1 MKSELRALARPPVPK
16 LALIP
21 VFSRSGFSQNSK
33 AVKLSDYGGSL
44 AEITD
49 RSRGLSSVQNR
60 RESSRE
66 QVRESVIN
74 LPLRQS
80 GVRSEAIF
88 NSVQIIDQ
96 SKQLDHLPRSHK
108 LSFISHESDIPGLLV
123 LKQET
128 DFTKDKNYNSDSK
141 LIYPRL
147 SSATPDKFSRVRPKV
162 ITSPKQSSSYRS
174 PNTITISAKIN
185 NENSDPRQDFMLAE
199 HSKIELTSRT
209 SIKRPLSCSQTPKQ
223 SAVLTLEAIQNSC
236 DFFQINSS
244 LSKRRNSARDHKLK
258 LAFQRL
264 NSELEEPELVFN
276 SGYVR
281 KVVDKY
287 IEVKEAEM
295 LKKSYIN
302 KLISEKH
309 KLF

>member
-1 MKSELRALARPPVPK
+1 MKSKLRALARPPVPK

-21 VFSRSGFSQNSK
+21 AIPHSGFSQSSK
-33 AVKLSDYGGSL
+33 AIRLSDNEGL
-44 AEITD
+44 FAEITD
-49 RSRGLSSVQNR
+49 RSRGFSSIQNR
-60 RESSRE
+60 GESS
-66 QVRESVIN
+66 VRESVTS

-80 GVRSEAIF
+80 RARSEAIF
-88 NSVQIIDQ
+88 KSIQISDQ

-108 LSFISHESDIPGLLV
+108 LSFISHESNIPGLLV
-123 LKQET
+123 LKHET
-128 DFTKDKNYNSDSK
+128 DSTKAKKCNSDSK

-162 ITSPKQSSSYRS
+162 ITSPRHSSSHRS

-185 NENSDPRQDFMLAE
+185 NENSDPRQDFMLAG
-199 HSKIELTSRT
+199 HSKRELTSRP
-209 SIKRPLSCSQTPKQ
+209 SIKRPSNCSQTPKQ

-236 DFFQINSS
+236 DFFQVNSS
-244 LSKRRNSARDHKLK
+244 INKRRNSARDIKLK

-264 NSELEEPELVFN
+264 NSELEEPELVFD
-276 SGYVR
+276 SGYV
-281 KVVDKY
+281 KNVVDKY

-295 LKKSYIN
+295 LKKSFIN